1 MRLLLDTSALLWWR
15 DGSPML
21 PPRVQDGISDPAND
35 VAVSIVSW
43 WEIAMKRGLGK
54 LRFVEAFED
63 VMADEGFVLLPISYR
78 HLRALDNLPQA
89 HRDPFDRMLIAQS
102 IAENLPVVTNDRA
115 FAAYGIDIFW

>member
-1 MRLLLDTSALLWWR
+1 
-15 DGSPML
+15 ML